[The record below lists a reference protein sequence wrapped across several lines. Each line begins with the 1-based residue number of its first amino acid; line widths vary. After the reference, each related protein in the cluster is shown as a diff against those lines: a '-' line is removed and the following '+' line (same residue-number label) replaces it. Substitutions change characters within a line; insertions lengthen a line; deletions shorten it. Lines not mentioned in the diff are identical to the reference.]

1 LLATA
6 MEAAAADRQPEIPP
20 SAWAAASALSE
31 LTVHAAWAAAN
42 ARTLQ
47 WGASHR
53 DAQRA
58 KEVAL
63 QLEALLPEGAAPA
76 VVQLSLAAAWYA
88 SNTRRLLLFDA
99 ARDLRKLEEAAA
111 ELAKVMPPET
121 AKSVKALATSAAW
134 HAANARSMLWLD
146 AERDLTRFEE
156 CCRQLPALLQGVTD
170 GAAAETPADASRVRR
185 RRRARARLERLDG
198 PSPFCRRGQAGP
210 RATSPRA
217 TSPRGTSPRAASAGA
232 AASVGAGEGGASLLQ
247 RSGREALRRLDCA
260 LDDVAPLW
268 AALDPAA
275 LRRGDDG
282 GAEGEGEATFEAP
295 LAAFFAEL

>member
-1 LLATA
+1 

-170 GAAAETPADASRVRR
+170 GAAAETPADASR
-185 RRRARARLERLDG
+185 ARAG
-198 PSPFCRRGQAGP
+198 G
-210 RATSPRA
+210 
-217 TSPRGTSPRAASAGA
+217 SAGDL
-232 AASVGAGEGGASLLQ
+232 SAGD
-247 RSGREALRRLDCA
+247 ALRRLDCA